1 MLKEFGQFIMRGNVL
16 DLAVGVII
24 GGAFNKIIESV
35 VGKLITPLLG
45 VVLGGIDF
53 SKSSTTIAGVELG
66 WGDVVQN
73 VFNFV
78 VTGFVL
84 FMMLKAYNKASKNQ
98 AANYAPAPT
107 PTESFLADIK
117 NVMERV
123 EANTRK

>member
-35 VGKLITPLLG
+35 VGKLITPILG
-45 VVLGGIDF
+45 VAIGGIDF
-53 SKSSTTIAGVELG
+53 SKSSANIAGVELG

-73 VFNFV
+73 VFNFL

-98 AANYAPAPT
+98 AANYAPAPS
-107 PTESFLADIK
+107 PSEALLADIK
-117 NVMERV
+117 NIMAQV
-123 EANTRK
+123 EANTKR

>member
-24 GGAFNKIIESV
+24 GGAFNAIIESV
-35 VGKLITPLLG
+35 VKKLITPLLG
-45 VVLGGIDF
+45 VIIGGVDF

-73 VFNFV
+73 IFNFL

-84 FMMLKAYNKASKNQ
+84 FMMLRAYNKATKNQ

-107 PTESFLADIK
+107 PTEAFLADIK
-117 NVMERV
+117 SVMEKV
-123 EANTRK
+123 EANTRR

>member
-24 GGAFNKIIESV
+24 GGAFNSIIESV
-35 VGKLITPLLG
+35 VKKLITPILG
-45 VVLGGIDF
+45 VAMGGIDF

-78 VTGFVL
+78 ITGFVL
-84 FMMLKAYNKASKNQ
+84 FMILRAYNAASKNKD
-98 AANYAPAPT
+98 ASYAPAPT
-107 PTESFLADIK
+107 PSEALLADIK
-117 NVMERV
+117 NLMERM